1 MIAGFFFGIAICF
14 SSFPAAIID
23 SFKIVHHH
31 FPITCYVWR
40 NDDFVI
46 TGTPR
51 TFIDSSN
58 ELKPPPIA
66 ICLQTVAKLLI
77 QCALPVRPVVL
88 VDVLKS
94 YLLTTAIKSAAHDR
108 S

>member
-1 MIAGFFFGIAICF
+1 MDEC
-14 SSFPAAIID
+14 
-23 SFKIVHHH
+23 
-31 FPITCYVWR
+31 
-40 NDDFVI
+40 DFII

-66 ICLQTVAKLLI
+66 ICPQTVAKLLV
-77 QCALPVRPVVL
+77 QCALPVIPVVL
-88 VDVLKS
+88 VDVKKS
-94 YLLTTAIKSAAHDR
+94 DLLTTAIKFVAHDR